1 MLLKKINDKYKKEK
15 KGAMIIIM
23 LAVIMMLS
31 LPMIGVIYDYS
42 MIRMAKQ
49 DLKNIQD
56 LAGVACVAKWD
67 NHFSP
72 NECKKV
78 IMDMIDKNTSGGGD
92 SHRADTNH
100 YLRQNCDG
108 KSGLSGM
115 TLNAS
120 GNTADGGNVVVD
132 MSKASKGAYTIQLRA
147 YYKPIFLKSSLF
159 KAFDSKDDGNLGK
172 AFNDNC
178 ILIKTA
184 PSTFQATYKK

>member
-72 NECKKV
+72 NE
-78 IMDMIDKNTSGGGD
+78 
-92 SHRADTNH
+92 
-100 YLRQNCDG
+100 
-108 KSGLSGM
+108 
-115 TLNAS
+115 
-120 GNTADGGNVVVD
+120 
-132 MSKASKGAYTIQLRA
+132 
-147 YYKPIFLKSSLF
+147 
-159 KAFDSKDDGNLGK
+159 
-172 AFNDNC
+172 
-178 ILIKTA
+178 
-184 PSTFQATYKK
+184 

>member
-1 MLLKKINDKYKKEK
+1 MIFKNIINKYKKEK
-15 KGAMIIIM
+15 HGAMVIIM

-42 MIRMAKQ
+42 MMRMAKQ

-67 NHFSP
+67 NHFEP
-72 NECKKV
+72 KNCKKV

-92 SHRADTNH
+92 SHRADATH

-115 TLNAS
+115 TMNAS
-120 GNTADGGNVVVD
+120 SNTADGGNVVIN
-132 MSKASKGAYTIQLRA
+132 MQEASKGKYTIQLRA

-159 KAFDSKDDGNLGK
+159 KAFDKNDDGNLGK

-178 ILIKTA
+178 ILIKTE
-184 PSTFQATYKK
+184 PSTFMATYKK